1 MKHPYLPNSSR
12 RKEMFSEI
20 KFDSIEELFSD
31 IPDEVKMKTDYDLPD
46 GETELQVKRDIRRT
60 LEKNKDVTSFLGE
73 GIYPHYV
80 PSHIQNLLERSEFHS
95 SYTPYQPE
103 ISQGMLQSLF
113 EYQSLM
119 GEILEMDIVNSSM
132 YDWSTSLG
140 EAALMSLRAKRNKNK
155 FLIPELTHPERKAVL
170 ETYIKGR
177 EIELIEIDY
186 NDGTGQLDLDDLR
199 DKIDDDTA
207 GVYIENP
214 SYLGF
219 LEEKVDEIEDI
230 VHGEDSL
237 FIVGVD
243 PTSLGLVRPP
253 GSYNADVV
261 IGEASYFGN
270 PMNFGG
276 PLVGIFGIRN
286 DRSLVRKMPGRLI
299 GVTEDEDDQKG
310 YVMALQTREQHIRR
324 EKATS
329 NICSNEA
336 LTAVASAIY
345 MGSLG
350 NEGLNRLSETIMK
363 NNNYL
368 MKRINEL
375 NKFKAPI
382 FNSTHFKE
390 FTVAYEGEIEKIYRK
405 LLEKGLQIG
414 KPKTLDGKEFSI
426 ISVTELHTR
435 EEIDKLVNAMEEIQ

>member
-12 RKEMFSEI
+12 REEIFSEI
-20 KFDSIEELFSD
+20 KYNSIEELFSD
-31 IPDEVKMKTDYDLPD
+31 IPEEVKMNSEYNLPE
-46 GETELQVKRDIRRT
+46 GKTELEVKRDMRET
-60 LEKNKDVTSFLGE
+60 LSKNKDVTKFLGE
-73 GIYPHYV
+73 GIYPHFV
-80 PSHIQNLLERSEFHS
+80 PSHVKALLERSEFHS

-119 GEILEMDIVNSSM
+119 GEVLEMDIVNSSM

-140 EAALMSLRAKRNKNK
+140 EAALMSLRTKGNRDK
-155 FLIPELTHPERKAVL
+155 FLIPKLIHPERREVL
-170 ETYIKGR
+170 KTYLKGQEM
-177 EIELIEIDY
+177 EISEVGYDED
-186 NDGTGQLDLDDLR
+186 TGQLDLEDLKI
-199 DKIDDDTA
+199 KIDDNVA

-214 SYLGF
+214 TYLGF
-219 LEEKVDEIEDI
+219 LEEQVEDI
-230 VHGEDSL
+230 EGIVHDEGSL
-237 FIVGVD
+237 FVVGVD
-243 PTSLGLVRPP
+243 PTSLGLVKPP
-253 GSYNADVV
+253 GEYDADIV

-270 PMNFGG
+270 SMNFGG
-276 PLVGIFGIRN
+276 PLVGIFGIKN

-299 GVTEDEDDQKG
+299 GVTRDEENQTG

-336 LTAVASAIY
+336 LTAIASAIY

-350 NEGLNRLSETIMK
+350 TDGLQNLSKTIMK

-368 MKRINEL
+368 MNRINSL
-375 NKFKAPI
+375 KNFQSPI

-390 FTVAYEGEIEKIYRK
+390 FTITYNGDLKEIYRK
-405 LLEKGLQIG
+405 LLSKGIQIG
-414 KPKTLDGKEFSI
+414 KPKTLDNKEFSI
-426 ISVTELHTR
+426 ISLTEVHTKK
-435 EEIDKLVNAMEEIQ
+435 ETDKLIKALEDLQ